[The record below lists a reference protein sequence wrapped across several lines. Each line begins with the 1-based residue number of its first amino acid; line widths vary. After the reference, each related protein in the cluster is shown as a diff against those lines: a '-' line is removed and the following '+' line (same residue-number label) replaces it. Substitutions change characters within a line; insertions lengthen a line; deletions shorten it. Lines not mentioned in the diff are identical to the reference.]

1 MRESRFSNLK
11 WQAQGTSAFL
21 LLPMLLPMLYRIQ
34 PDYHIEIR
42 NSIWTLGS
50 LTFPIS
56 LFLQK
61 IKDKVIKCLRGANT
75 NHTSKTQF
83 EQMPAGVWRQKQYT
97 VCVTL
102 LWTTNRWRLRE
113 HIHVYFYECSA
124 LLTLWDRQRQPW
136 SRTQNACLSFCC
148 PF

>member
-1 MRESRFSNLK
+1 MRKSRFSNLK

-34 PDYHIEIR
+34 PDYQIEIR

-61 IKDKVIKCLRGANT
+61 IKDKVIKCLRGTNT

-83 EQMPAGVWRQKQYT
+83 KQMPVGVWRQKQYT

-102 LWTTNRWRLRE
+102 LWTSWRLRE

-124 LLTLWDRQRQPW
+124 LQTLWDRQRQPW